1 MGCGFHLRG
10 NAGDLSWLTPL
21 YLESGQLDNYQRSL
35 IESRLKK
42 SAVRLVETEQAA
54 NRLSVK
60 LSALTSRKVAS
71 SQSSDIEL
79 LQLSMDIEYSLR
91 SSAGEILQS
100 SQRIK
105 LSKELELDANN
116 VLAHEKAKLNAAR
129 SLQQAL
135 VSSML
140 ARLSH

>member
-10 NAGDLSWLTPL
+10 NAGDLSWLNPL

-35 IESRLKK
+35 IESGLKK
-42 SAVRLVETEQAA
+42 SAVRLVETAQAA

>member
-10 NAGDLSWLTPL
+10 NAGDLSWLNPL
-21 YLESGQLDNYQRSL
+21 YLESEQLDNYQRSL
-35 IESRLKK
+35 IESGLKK
-42 SAVRLVETEQAA
+42 SAVRLVETAQAA

-60 LSALTSRKVAS
+60 LSALTSRKIAS

-79 LQLSMDIEYSLR
+79 LQLSMDIEYSLH
-91 SSAGEILQS
+91 SSGGEILES
-100 SQRIK
+100 SQRIQ

-116 VLAHEKAKLNAAR
+116 VLAHEKAKLAAAR
-129 SLQQAL
+129 SLQQTL

>member
-10 NAGDLSWLTPL
+10 NAGDLSWLNPL
-21 YLESGQLDNYQRSL
+21 YLESEQLDNYQRSL
-35 IESRLKK
+35 IESGLKK
-42 SAVRLVETEQAA
+42 SAVRLVETAQAA

-60 LSALTSRKVAS
+60 LSALTSRNIAS

-79 LQLSMDIEYSLR
+79 LQLSMDIEYSLH
-91 SSAGEILQS
+91 SSGGEILQS
-100 SQRIK
+100 SQRIQ

-116 VLAHEKAKLNAAR
+116 VLAHEKAKMAAAR
-129 SLQQAL
+129 SLQQTL